1 MTKNIG
7 IMQINVRQWAGQ
19 FLGKKPSTQGG
30 YQVTGQ
36 QGAPNCPQTAAIIAG
51 YILAMEESTDSVLT
65 ANQRQQVEAD
75 CAVFYIKGLRILK
88 TMTSEQTLR
97 RVGQDFYSHRH
108 FVGLGFYSGFWSE
121 SQQQSLADNAD
132 TFC

>member
-1 MTKNIG
+1 
-7 IMQINVRQWAGQ
+7 MQLSIRQWAGQ
-19 FLGKKPSTQGG
+19 LLNREPSTVGG
-30 YQVTGQ
+30 DQVTGQ
-36 QGAPNCPQTAAIIAG
+36 QDTPNNPQVAAIIAG
-51 YILAMEESTDSVLT
+51 YILAMEEITDSVMT
-65 ANQRQQVEAD
+65 ANQRQQVEVD

-108 FVGLGFYSGFWSE
+108 FVGLGFYSDFWSE
-121 SQQQSLADNAD
+121 SQQRFLADNAD